1 MRRRKAKAAG
11 KSKLCCQSTAVGLL
25 FPPMSGQLEKMRG
38 QRYIGVVEL
47 ANQAAGILAELG
59 TTQDRGSVSDKPD
72 ERTLRYYLSEGLL
85 SPATEK
91 QGTASVFGHLHLL
104 QLLVV
109 KKLQSEHL
117 PIRKIK
123 ELVQGRTEREL
134 ERLLGLDA
142 KAGAKQEA
150 HSYLEQ
156 LLTRS
161 SSPSSPSPESRNSS
175 SPAGNMA
182 RGASNL
188 SAAKQAAPDGQA
200 TWARV
205 EIEPG
210 LELHVRGDYTPPAG
224 SKDARR
230 LTRLILNVLEGH
242 RGNRGK

>member
-1 MRRRKAKAAG
+1 
-11 KSKLCCQSTAVGLL
+11 
-25 FPPMSGQLEKMRG
+25 MSGQLEKIRG
-38 QRYIGVVEL
+38 RKYIGVVEL
-47 ANQAAGILAELG
+47 AHQAAGILAEIG
-59 TTQDRGSVSDKPD
+59 TTQDRGTVSEKPD
-72 ERTLRYYLSEGLL
+72 ERTLRYYLAEGLI

-91 QGTASVFGHLHLL
+91 QGTASVFGYLHLL

-123 ELVQGRTEREL
+123 ELVDGRTEKEL

-150 HSYLEQ
+150 HSYLEK

-161 SSPSSPSPESRNSS
+161 TSPSASSPRSKNLN
-175 SPAGNMA
+175 SPADGIDSPA
-182 RGASNL
+182 ANL
-188 SAAKQAAPDGQA
+188 PAAKQSAPTGQA

-210 LELHVRGDYTPPAG
+210 LELHVRGDYAPPAE
-224 SKDARR
+224 SKNARR
-230 LTRLILNVLEGH
+230 LTRLILSALEGH
-242 RGNRGK
+242 RGSNRK

>member
-1 MRRRKAKAAG
+1 
-11 KSKLCCQSTAVGLL
+11 
-25 FPPMSGQLEKMRG
+25 MSGQLEKIRG
-38 QRYIGVVEL
+38 HRYIGVVEL
-47 ANQAAGILAELG
+47 ANRAAGILAEIG
-59 TTQDRGSVSDKPD
+59 TTQDRGSVSDRPD
-72 ERTLRYYLSEGLL
+72 ERTLRYYLAEGLI

-123 ELVQGRTEREL
+123 ELVDGRTEREL

-142 KAGAKQEA
+142 KAGAKNEA
-150 HSYLEQ
+150 HSYLEK

-161 SSPSSPSPESRNSS
+161 SSPAAPSLKSHNSA
-175 SPAGNMA
+175 SPASDMA
-182 RGASNL
+182 RPVPIP
-188 SAAKQAAPDGQA
+188 SAARQAAPAGQA

-210 LELHVRGDYTPPAG
+210 LELHVRGDYAPPVETKG
-224 SKDARR
+224 VRR
-230 LTRLILNVLEGH
+230 LARLILNVLEGQ
-242 RGNRGK
+242 RGNKGK